1 MPSSL
6 QPITSLA
13 LKAGPCTVSF
23 LMSFFA
29 WVSCRGQASGEAVPE
44 IQGDGEEICLRG
56 FCFLQLQCPSVVSGL
71 DFVEG
76 SRNRLVGWCETGR
89 ESSQLCGC

>member
-13 LKAGPCTVSF
+13 LSAGPCTVSF
-23 LMSFFA
+23 LISFFA

-44 IQGDGEEICLRG
+44 VQGDGEEICLCG
-56 FCFLQLQCPSVVSGL
+56 FCFLQLQRPSVVSGL
-71 DFVEG
+71 DFVGGLQEQIG
-76 SRNRLVGWCETGR
+76 GTV
-89 ESSQLCGC
+89 